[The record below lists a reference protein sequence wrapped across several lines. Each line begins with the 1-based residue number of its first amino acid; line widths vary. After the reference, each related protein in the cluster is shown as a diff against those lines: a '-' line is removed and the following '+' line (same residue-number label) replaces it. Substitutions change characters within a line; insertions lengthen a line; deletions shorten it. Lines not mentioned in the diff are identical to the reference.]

1 MTDIA
6 APPPKA
12 WTMRAATSQPSDF
25 AKIPAALP
33 STNRPSD
40 RSTMGRR
47 P

>member
-12 WTMRAATSQPSDF
+12 WTTRAATSVPSES
-25 AKIPAALP
+25 ATMPAALP
-33 STNRPSD
+33 STNSPRAS
-40 RSTMGRR
+40 STMGRR